1 MKSSMSKKYIIKNAI
16 DLANP
21 MLGTKI
27 INFSDEFFAPA
38 SRIINPLPAIFKE
51 NAFDNHGKWMDGWET
66 RRRRSDGNDYLIIKL
81 GKPGKI
87 QLVDID
93 TTYFNGNQPEY
104 AQLEGCFS
112 KNNKLKNIKWIKI
125 TNKSKIKPNHN
136 NILKSK
142 SSKTFNFVRLNIYPD
157 GGVARLR
164 LLGNIDLLLQKISN
178 KNIIDLASVING
190 SQVVACSDEHFGNAN
205 NILLPGKSKN
215 MGNGWETRRRRGRGY
230 DWILLKLGLSGYP
243 ISFEINTHY
252 FKGNYPDFFSVQAI
266 NHKKN
271 ISINSIIK
279 NSKKWQTIIAN
290 TKLKPD
296 SSLKIKIPKKFYKK
310 YNYIKLNIYPD
321 GGISRFRI
329 YGKIK

>member
-1 MKSSMSKKYIIKNAI
+1 MNNKYILKNTT

-21 MLGTKI
+21 LLGTKI
-27 INFSDEFFAPA
+27 IRCTDEFFAPA
-38 SRIINPLPAIFKE
+38 KRIINPSPPIFKE
-51 NAFDNHGKWMDGWET
+51 NVFDNHGKWMDGWET
-66 RRRRSDGNDYLIIKL
+66 RRRRSKGNDYVIIKL

-87 QLVDID
+87 KLIDID
-93 TTYFNGNQPEY
+93 TSFFNGNQPEY
-104 AQLEGCFS
+104 AMIEGCFFE
-112 KNNKLKNIKWIKI
+112 NNNLKNTKWIKI
-125 TNKSKIKPNHN
+125 TKKNKIKPNHN

-142 SSKTFNFVRLNIYPD
+142 SSKTFNFVRLNIFPD

-215 MGNGWETRRRRGRGY
+215 MGNGWETRRRRGLGY
-230 DWILLKLGLSGYP
+230 DWVLLKLGLSGYP
-243 ISFEINTHY
+243 TSFEINTHY
-252 FKGNYPDFFSVQAI
+252 FKGNYPNCFSVQAI
-266 NHKKN
+266 DHKKN
-271 ISINSIIK
+271 ISINSIIT
-279 NSKKWQTIIAN
+279 NSKKWKTIIAK

-296 SSLKIKIPKKFYKK
+296 SSFKIKMLKKFYKK

-321 GGISRFRI
+321 GGISRFRV

>member
-1 MKSSMSKKYIIKNAI
+1 MSEKYIIKNTI

-27 INFSDEFFAPA
+27 ISCSDEFFAPA
-38 SRIINPLPAIFKE
+38 IRIINPSPPIFKE
-51 NAFDNHGKWMDGWET
+51 NAYDNNGKWMDGWET
-66 RRRRSDGNDYLIIKL
+66 RRRRSKGNDYLIIKL

-87 QLVDID
+87 QLVDVD

-112 KNNKLKNIKWIKI
+112 KNNNLKNIKWIKV
-125 TNKSKIKPNHN
+125 TNKNKLKPNHN

-142 SSKTFNFVRLNIYPD
+142 SSKTFNFVRLNIFPD
-157 GGVARLR
+157 GGVSRLR

-190 SQVVACSDEHFGNAN
+190 SRVVACSDEHFGNAN

-215 MGNGWETRRRRGRGY
+215 MGNGWETRRRRGKGY
-230 DWILLKLGLSGYP
+230 DWVLLKLGLSGYP

-252 FKGNYPDFFSVQAI
+252 FKGNYPDSFSIQGI
-266 NHKKN
+266 NNNKN

-279 NSKKWQTIIAN
+279 NSKKWQTIIAK
-290 TKLKPD
+290 TKLKSD
-296 SSLKIKIPKKFYKK
+296 SSLKIKMLKKFYKK

-321 GGISRFRI
+321 GGISRFRV